1 MKRQWDIEELIEHFT
16 LVADDEELLANKTG
30 ATRLGFALL
39 LKCFQLEG
47 KFPAAKHEIP
57 KDVVNYVA
65 HQLKLEGSLFAQ
77 YDWEGRTIKLHRTQI
92 REQYQ
97 FREATNADTEDMT
110 AWLISTRL
118 AADQNMEHLKVKV
131 AERFR
136 ELKIEPASAERIERL
151 IQTACVTYEQQ
162 FFESVFE
169 RLPVSTREQLDAL
182 LERFKDEDEE
192 AELEEEP
199 GVPHQEPE
207 ERPRIVRWRDLKAR
221 PGAIGLSSMLAETDK
236 LRMLSALAL
245 PADLFATASPK
256 VVRLYRD
263 RAATEGV
270 AELRRHPAATRYTYL
285 ASFCLQRKAEIIDGL
300 IDLLLLVIRRIENT
314 AEKRIGKQVV
324 EEAKQRVDDKPRL
337 LRRVAQVA
345 LDHPNKTI
353 RKGIYP
359 VMSREQCQAIVQEE
373 PEVEY
378 HDRVYL
384 RMRASYRDHYRRM
397 MPGVLSMLEFRS
409 NNESHRPVIEALALI
424 KRYIGT
430 SGTYYPPEED
440 PLMEGVVRPM
450 WHDLVHEKDK
460 QGEWRTSRINYE
472 LCVLEALRDG
482 LRCRELWVVGADK
495 YRNPEDDLPKDF
507 EEKRQEYYE
516 ALSLPQDAHAFVE
529 HLQQQMIDALHS
541 FDQALPKLEDKV
553 RISAK
558 NGGWIHLTPL
568 SPQAEPFYLRK
579 LKAEIGKRWGM
590 TSLLDILKEADL
602 RLGFTRHFHSPAT
615 REVLERSI
623 LQKRFLLCLYGLG
636 TNTGLKRVSMGD
648 HEQSYDQL
656 LFTRRRYLHADQLR
670 AAIIDV
676 ANAIFQVRQPHIWGE
691 GTTTCASD
699 STQFGAWDQ
708 NLMTEWHLRY
718 GGKGVM
724 IYWHVERHATCIYS
738 QLKTVSS
745 SEVAAMI
752 KGVLRHCTQMTVEK
766 QFVDTHGQSE
776 IAFGFCRLLGFELMP
791 RLKNIYE
798 QKLYRPKA
806 GEPNAYP
813 NLKLIL
819 TRPINWE
826 LIKQQYN
833 QMIKYATAMRLG
845 TAETEAILQR
855 FTRTGPQHPTYQAF
869 LELGRAVKTIF
880 LCRYLESEALRRE
893 IHEGLNV
900 IENWN
905 GANSFIFYGRSSEF
919 ATNRLDEQELAA
931 LSLHLL
937 QICLVYVN
945 TLLIQRL
952 LAEPKHFRQMRKEDF
967 RALTPLIYSH
977 VTPYGTFRLDLS
989 ERMQIE
995 DTASA

>member
-1 MKRQWDIEELIEHFT
+1 MKRQWDIEELIERFT
-16 LVADDEELLANKTG
+16 LVEEDEELLANKAG

-47 KFPAAKHEIP
+47 KFPAAKYEIP

-65 HQLKLEGSLFAQ
+65 HQLKLEGSLFAH
-77 YDWEGRTIKLHRTQI
+77 YDWEGRTIKFHRAQI
-92 REQYQ
+92 REHYH
-97 FREATNADTEDMT
+97 FREATVVDTEEMT
-110 AWLISTRL
+110 TWLISTTL
-118 AADQNMEHLKVKV
+118 AAEQQMEHLQAKVI
-131 AERFR
+131 ERFR
-136 ELKIEPASAERIERL
+136 SCLIEPPTPERIERL

-162 FFESVFE
+162 FFASVL
-169 RLPVSTREQLDAL
+169 RCLPQTARDQLDGL
-182 LERFKDEDEE
+182 LETEAEE
-192 AELEEEP
+192 AEQDEED
-199 GVPHQEPE
+199 VSLQPE
-207 ERPRIVRWRDLKAR
+207 ERPQVVRWHHLKAS
-221 PGAIGLSSMLAETDK
+221 PGAIGLESVLQETDK
-236 LRMLSALAL
+236 LRVLASLSLAS
-245 PADLFATASPK
+245 DLFEAISPK
-256 VVRLYRD
+256 VAKLYRE
-263 RAATEGV
+263 RAATESIT
-270 AELRRHPAATRYTYL
+270 ELRRHSDAIRYTYL
-285 ASFCLQRKAEIIDGL
+285 AAFCLQRKAEIIDSL

-324 EEAKQRVDDKPRL
+324 EEARQRVENKPRL
-337 LRRVAQVA
+337 LRQVAQAA

-359 VMSREQCQAIVQEE
+359 VMSREKCVALVNEE
-373 PEVEY
+373 AEAEFN
-378 HDRVYL
+378 DRVYL
-384 RMRASYRDHYRRM
+384 RMRSSYRDHYRRM
-397 MPGVLSMLEFRS
+397 MPGLLNMLEFRS
-409 NNESHRPVIEALALI
+409 NNESHQPVVEALTLL
-424 KRYIGT
+424 KRYLGIPGT
-430 SGTYYPPEED
+430 SYPPEEE
-440 PLMEGVVRPM
+440 PPIVGVVRPM
-450 WHDLVHEKDK
+450 WYDLVREKEK
-460 QGEWRTSRINYE
+460 QGEWQINRISYE
-472 LCVLEALRDG
+472 ICVLEVLRDK

-495 YRNPEDDLPKDF
+495 YRNPDDDLPKDF

-516 ALSLPQDAHAFVE
+516 ALGQPQTAETFVAQ
-529 HLQQQMIDALHS
+529 LQQQMSAVLSS
-541 FDQALPKLEDKV
+541 FDQALPKMEDKV

-558 NGGWIHLTPL
+558 KGGWIHLTPL
-568 SPQAEPFYLRK
+568 TPQVEPQYLRK

-590 TSLLDILKEADL
+590 TSLLDVLKEADL
-602 RLGFTRHFHSPAT
+602 RLGFTRHLHSPAT
-615 REVLERSI
+615 REVLDRET
-623 LQKRFLLCLYGLG
+623 LQKRLLLCLYGMG
-636 TNTGLKRVSMGD
+636 TNTGFKRVSMGD
-648 HEQSYDQL
+648 HGQSYDHL

-718 GGKGVM
+718 GGRGIM

-738 QLKTVSS
+738 QIKTCSS

-752 KGVLRHCTQMTVEK
+752 KGVLQHCTQMTVEK
-766 QFVDTHGQSE
+766 QFVDTHGQDE
-776 IAFGFCRLLGFELMP
+776 VAFGFCHLLGFQLMP
-791 RLKNIYE
+791 RLKNIYK
-798 QKLYRPKA
+798 QTLYRSKA

-819 TRPINWE
+819 SRPINWE

-845 TAETEAILQR
+845 TAETEAILRR

-880 LCRYLESEALRRE
+880 LCHYLESEALRRE

-945 TLLIQRL
+945 TLLIQRV
-952 LAEPKHFRQMRKEDF
+952 LAEPKHFRQMKKEDF

-977 VTPYGTFRLDLS
+977 VTPYGTFRLDLT
-989 ERMQIE
+989 ERMEIE
-995 DTASA
+995 EAASA

>member
-1 MKRQWDIEELIEHFT
+1 MDKVYCPKGKSNKRKISRRQGFYIVVRKVLPLTYELDI
-16 LVADDEELLANKTG
+16 
-30 ATRLGFALL
+30 LL
-39 LKCFQLEG
+39 L
-47 KFPAAKHEIP
+47 
-57 KDVVNYVA
+57 
-65 HQLKLEGSLFAQ
+65 
-77 YDWEGRTIKLHRTQI
+77 
-92 REQYQ
+92 
-97 FREATNADTEDMT
+97 
-110 AWLISTRL
+110 
-118 AADQNMEHLKVKV
+118 
-131 AERFR
+131 
-136 ELKIEPASAERIERL
+136 
-151 IQTACVTYEQQ
+151 
-162 FFESVFE
+162 ES
-169 RLPVSTREQLDAL
+169 
-182 LERFKDEDEE
+182 
-192 AELEEEP
+192 
-199 GVPHQEPE
+199 G
-207 ERPRIVRWRDLKAR
+207 
-221 PGAIGLSSMLAETDK
+221 
-236 LRMLSALAL
+236 
-245 PADLFATASPK
+245 
-256 VVRLYRD
+256 
-263 RAATEGV
+263 
-270 AELRRHPAATRYTYL
+270 
-285 ASFCLQRKAEIIDGL
+285 
-300 IDLLLLVIRRIENT
+300 
-314 AEKRIGKQVV
+314 
-324 EEAKQRVDDKPRL
+324 
-337 LRRVAQVA
+337 
-345 LDHPNKTI
+345 
-353 RKGIYP
+353 KGIYP

-397 MPGVLSMLEFRS
+397 MPGLLNMLEFRS

-424 KRYIGT
+424 KRYIGIP
-430 SGTYYPPEED
+430 GAYYPPEED
-440 PLMEGVVRPM
+440 PPIEGVVRPM

-460 QGEWRTSRINYE
+460 HGEWRINRINYE
-472 LCVLEALRDG
+472 LCVLEALRDA

-516 ALSLPQDAHAFVE
+516 ALSLPQDAQAFVE
-529 HLQQQMIDALHS
+529 RLQQQMIAALHS
-541 FDQALPKLEDKV
+541 FDQALPRLGDKV
-553 RISAK
+553 RISTK

-568 SPQAEPFYLRK
+568 SPQAEPQYLRK
-579 LKAEIGKRWGM
+579 LKAEIGKRWRM

-615 REVLERSI
+615 REVLARDT
-623 LQKRFLLCLYGLG
+623 LQKRLLLCLYGLG
-636 TNTGLKRVSMGD
+636 TNTGLKRVSIGD
-648 HEQSYDQL
+648 HGQSYDQL
-656 LFTRRRYLHADQLR
+656 LFTRQRYLHADQLR

-691 GTTTCASD
+691 ATTTCASD

-752 KGVLRHCTQMTVEK
+752 KGVLRHCTDMKIDK
-766 QFVDTHGQSE
+766 QFVDTHGQDE
-776 IAFGFCRLLGFELMP
+776 VAFGFCHLLGFELMP
-791 RLKNIYE
+791 RLKNIYK
-798 QKLYRPKA
+798 QTLYRPKA
-806 GEPNAYP
+806 GEPHAYP
-813 NLKLIL
+813 NLKVIL

-826 LIKQQYN
+826 LIKQQYH

-845 TAETEAILQR
+845 TAETEAILRR
-855 FTRTGPQHPTYQAF
+855 FTRTGLQHPTYLAF

-893 IHEGLNV
+893 IQEGLNV

-945 TLLIQRL
+945 TLLIQRV
-952 LAEPKHFRQMRKEDF
+952 LAEPRHFRQMRKEDF

-977 VTPYGTFRLDLS
+977 VTPYGTFQLDLT

-995 DTASA
+995 ETA